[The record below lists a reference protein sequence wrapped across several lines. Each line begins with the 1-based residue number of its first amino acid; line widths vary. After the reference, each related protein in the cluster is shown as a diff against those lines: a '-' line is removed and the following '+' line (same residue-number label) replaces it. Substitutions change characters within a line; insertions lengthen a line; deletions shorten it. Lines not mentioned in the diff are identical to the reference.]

1 MKRIS
6 LIGRIRYFV
15 NIFIVMQGILL
26 ALLTVFFL
34 NRKYMDS
41 WENYSTDNPGIT
53 IYLNHIPSEK
63 SRDLENY
70 LYEKSHD
77 EGLFIVRKDTLL
89 NHDGGFGGYR
99 FGICG
104 DISHMQAGQLFMG
117 QEVIQDSQIEEL
129 LISEN
134 MDSTLGI
141 DTGSIHMTDDIPRF
155 RFGAKVVIKQLS
167 QMIRESKTINGTYRV
182 NGLSEPEKA
191 DDFLKGIQNITG
203 L

>member
-1 MKRIS
+1 
-6 LIGRIRYFV
+6 
-15 NIFIVMQGILL
+15 
-26 ALLTVFFL
+26 
-34 NRKYMDS
+34 
-41 WENYSTDNPGIT
+41 
-53 IYLNHIPSEK
+53 
-63 SRDLENY
+63 
-70 LYEKSHD
+70 
-77 EGLFIVRKDTLL
+77 
-89 NHDGGFGGYR
+89 
-99 FGICG
+99 
-104 DISHMQAGQLFMG
+104 MG